1 MKNLKTFDSINEST
15 QDKYK
20 VKKDFSISVRSA
32 DSTLNHERGRRQMEF
47 KSGDVITFSVQSGSL
62 GELWSVNNLSSG
74 DSGSYWRH
82 DYSTKFEHM
91 DKVERYSGPVI
102 NRKSNRAKPDDRK
115 KTTRLEPMSVEEL
128 ESQTEPSHQVVSKL
142 DDLLYKGDLVYYD
155 EAGKSVVVIK
165 GRNPQMIVDLMPGDE
180 RILKPIDAN
189 ESNYQDPAEFE
200 NVDGIDV
207 SLTRFRKALKIS
219 IGDSHVELSKDDA
232 IEIMQAIDKAVR
244 RM

>member
-1 MKNLKTFDSINEST
+1 MKNLKTFDSINESV
-15 QDKYK
+15 QDKYR
-20 VKKDFSISVRSA
+20 VKKDFIISVRSA

-91 DKVERYSGPVI
+91 DKVERHSGPVTS
-102 NRKSNRAKPDDRK
+102 RKSNQTKPIRK
-115 KTTRLEPMSVEEL
+115 ETTKLEPMSVEEL
-128 ESQTEPSHQVVSKL
+128 ESQTEPTHQVVGKL

-155 EAGKSVVVIK
+155 EPGESVVVIK
-165 GRNPQMIVDLMPGDE
+165 GRNPQMIVSLMPGDE
-180 RILKPIDAN
+180 RILKPINAN
-189 ESNYQDPAEFE
+189 ESNYQDPTEFE

-207 SLTRFRKALKIS
+207 SLTMLRKALKIS

-232 IEIMQAIDKAVR
+232 IEIMQAIEKAVR